1 MDYNPRTSITL
12 TGCNQVINFFGEML
26 RAFVIVASFNL
37 HPIFGIPSF
46 KLDLDM
52 LTGLKKS
59 LIQHGEA
66 QRPYVTEII
75 PDVSP

>member
-1 MDYNPRTSITL
+1 
-12 TGCNQVINFFGEML
+12 ML

-37 HPIFGIPSF
+37 HPVFGIPSF

>member
-1 MDYNPRTSITL
+1 
-12 TGCNQVINFFGEML
+12 ML
-26 RAFVIVASFNL
+26 HAFAIVASFNL
-37 HPIFGIPSF
+37 HPIFGTPSF

-52 LTGLKKS
+52 LAVLKKS
-59 LIQHGEA
+59 LIQHGGT